1 MPAQRLSALDASFL
15 YLEQPTMHMH
25 VGGVAVLDPS
35 DRPGGALR
43 FEDLEHVITS
53 RLHLVPRFRQK
64 VLFVPGNVARP
75 VWADDPEFD
84 VEFHLRRAA
93 LPAPGSHKELADFVQ
108 RVFSR
113 PLDRS
118 KPLWEMY
125 FVEGLE
131 DGLACVV
138 TKVHHAMIDGMS
150 GIDIA
155 TVLLDFAP
163 EPQVPVPQPFVPD
176 PEPSRMEL
184 LQAALAEQVRNPVAM
199 ATGTVQAALRTPMK
213 VLGGVGAALGGVRE
227 LIGMGAPPKGPF
239 DGRVGANRRFAMAD
253 SPVER
258 FKEIK
263 NAAGGTVNDVVLAT
277 VAGALSKLLKSRR
290 EPTRGRTL
298 RAMVPVSVRSEDEKM
313 ALGNRVSMIFVDLP
327 VGPIDPVN
335 RLHKITETTKDLKDS
350 MMAVGADAIMNLGQ
364 YAPPT
369 LHALAARL
377 VSRGRW
383 FNLVV
388 SNVPGP
394 QIPMYIAGARLLAN
408 YPVMPTAENVGLS
421 IAVTSLA
428 GTMGFGFTGDWDLMP
443 DIDFLAASFEEAVD
457 ELAKA
462 AGV

>member
-1 MPAQRLSALDASFL
+1 MPPQRLAALDASFL

-25 VGGVAVLDPS
+25 VGGVAILDPA
-35 DRPGGALR
+35 DRPGGTLR
-43 FEDLEHVITS
+43 FEELEHVITS

-64 VLFVPGNVARP
+64 VVFVPGNIARP
-75 VWADDPEFD
+75 LWVDDQHFD
-84 VEFHLRRAA
+84 VEFHMRRAA
-93 LPAPGSHKELADFVQ
+93 LPAPGGRKELADFVQ
-108 RVFSR
+108 RVVSR

-125 FVEGLE
+125 FIEGLE
-131 DGLACVV
+131 DGLIALL
-138 TKVHHAMIDGMS
+138 TKVHHAMIDGIS

-163 EPQVPVPQPFVPD
+163 EPVIPVPPAWVPEE
-176 PEPSRMEL
+176 EPQRSQLFQE
-184 LQAALAEQVRNPVAM
+184 ALSEQLKNPVELM
-199 ATGTVQAALRTPMK
+199 SGVVQAVVKAPIR
-213 VLGGVGAALGGVRE
+213 VAEGLGAVFGGVRE
-227 LIGMGAPPKGPF
+227 LIGMGTPPVGPF
-239 DGRVGANRRFAMAD
+239 DGPVGPNRRFAMAD
-253 SPVER
+253 SPVQR
-258 FKEIK
+258 FKDIK

-277 VAGALSKLLKSRR
+277 VAGALSKLLKARH

-298 RAMVPVSVRSEDEKM
+298 RAMVPVSVRSESEKM
-313 ALGNRVSMIFVDLP
+313 ALGNRVSMIFADLP

-335 RLHKITETTKDLKDS
+335 RLHRISATTKDLKDS
-350 MMAVGADAIMNLGQ
+350 MMAVGADAIMNLGT

-394 QIPMYIAGARLLAN
+394 QVPMYVAGARLLAN

-443 DIDFLAASFEEAVD
+443 DIDFLAASFDEAVD
-457 ELAKA
+457 DLAKA